1 MPGEGKR
8 HADPQCWASH
18 PARPPAL
25 PQGLADHVLV
35 GDAVVGERL
44 VPGGVQRVA
53 QRFGSQLIRLEQQ
66 RGRAVSGTRPQGAVW
81 ALMATEGAEKAAQL
95 GGKETIGAVTPLP
108 QHHHPSGPRQ
118 GARIQPNRSDRRR
131 DRATATHGSICK
143 ATRPRTRFAGKRHL
157 NGSLGRAQPENGDFI
172 NAAGEREG
180 GGKDFSGSLKNT
192 NFLFWLFV
200 CIPDPSTAPVPA

>member
-95 GGKETIGAVTPLP
+95 GGNWCCHPPAPASPPVWSSARCPNPAQP
-108 QHHHPSGPRQ
+108 QRQ
-118 GARIQPNRSDRRR
+118 AEGQS
-131 DRATATHGSICK
+131 HGNSRVHLQSNSTC
-143 ATRPRTRFAGKRHL
+143 TRFAGKRQL

-172 NAAGEREG
+172 DAAGEREG